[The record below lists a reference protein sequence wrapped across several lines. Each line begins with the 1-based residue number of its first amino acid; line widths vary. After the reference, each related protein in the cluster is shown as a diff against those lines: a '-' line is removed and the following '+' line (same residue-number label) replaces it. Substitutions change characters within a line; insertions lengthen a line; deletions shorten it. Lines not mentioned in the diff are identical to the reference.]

1 MNSDLIEILSK
12 GLGQTIYMVI
22 VTALIS
28 NFLGFALG
36 ITMAI
41 TDKGHIWPHLRT
53 NKILGTFINIIRSV
67 PEIILIVVLIPLT
80 RVIIG
85 TSLGTT
91 ATIVPLTIGVT
102 PYLARVYENALRT
115 VERGKIEAAHAMG
128 ANEWQIVFK
137 VIVPEAL
144 PAIVRGLTLGMIS
157 IIGVTAV
164 AGATGAGGL
173 GDLAIRYGYQR
184 YRTDVLFGTVIL
196 IILLVQFVQFLGDF
210 IATAINKKRYKFE

>member
-1 MNSDLIEILSK
+1 MSEDLIEILSK
-12 GLGQTIYMVI
+12 GLAQTIYMVL
-22 VTALIS
+22 VTAVIS
-28 NFLGFALG
+28 NFLGFLLG

-41 TDKGHIWPHLRT
+41 TDKGHIWQHLKA
-53 NKILGTFINIIRSV
+53 NKILGTMINIVRSV
-67 PEIILIVVLIPLT
+67 PEIILIVVLIPVT
-80 RVIIG
+80 RIIIG

-102 PYLARVYENALRT
+102 PYLARVYESALRT

-144 PAIVRGLTLGMIS
+144 PAIVRGMTLGMIS

-196 IILLVQFVQFLGDF
+196 IILLVQWVQFLGDF
-210 IATAINKKRYKFE
+210 IARSINKKRYKFE